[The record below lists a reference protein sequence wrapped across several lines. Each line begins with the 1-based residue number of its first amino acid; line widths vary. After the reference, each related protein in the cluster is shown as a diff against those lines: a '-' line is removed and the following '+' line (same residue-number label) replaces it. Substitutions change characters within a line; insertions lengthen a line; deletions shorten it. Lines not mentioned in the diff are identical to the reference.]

1 MLVLNTDDLATADR
15 TEAYQ
20 TAVSANCTSS
30 MVSFE
35 ASERFRAELHVFALG
50 PAKVFNIDASGN
62 TLRRT
67 PRMARQMNE
76 CSIVLALPM
85 RSTNQLAWEREAVAF
100 GPSDMI
106 LVDVS
111 APYVY
116 GWCGEGASYAFHV
129 DSEQLGLPMDT
140 IRSAT
145 TSLRSSPLYPLVR
158 DHIARVTRDAPQ
170 IADSAAATQ
179 VGLASIALMH
189 ALIVSAADDSARLR
203 DAMHISL
210 AVRVQTY
217 VRHHACDP
225 DISPAKVAAENGLS
239 VRALYALYE
248 TLGVS
253 LEQSL
258 IQHRLEGARADLAS
272 PRHRHR
278 TIAAIARRWGFNN
291 PTDAWTY
298 AVSQKPA
305 DLSLL
310 GTPSGE
316 PAWEIIPTWTLV
328 ATEDHVIPPDAQR
341 SMADRAGAVTIEV
354 KASHSVAAS
363 NPSKVAAFI
372 ETAAGSID

>member
-1 MLVLNTDDLATADR
+1 MLVLNTDDLAVGDR

-20 TAVSANCTSS
+20 SAVSANCTTS

-35 ASERFRAELHVFALG
+35 ASDRFRAELHVFDLG

-85 RSTNQLAWEREAVAF
+85 RSTNQLAWEREEAAF

-116 GWCGEGASYAFHV
+116 GWRGDGASYAFHV
-129 DSEQLGLPMDT
+129 DIEQLGLPMDT
-140 IRSAT
+140 IRAAT

-189 ALIVSAADDSARLR
+189 ALIVSAADDSAWLR

-217 VRHHACDP
+217 VRHHARDH
-225 DISPAKVAAENGLS
+225 DISPAKIAAENGLS

-248 TLGVS
+248 TLGMS

-258 IQHRLEGARADLAS
+258 IQHRLEGARDDLAS
-272 PRHRHR
+272 PHHRHR
-278 TIAAIARRWGFNN
+278 SIAAIARQWAFNN
-291 PTDAWTY
+291 PSFFSTRFREEFG
-298 AVSQKPA
+298 
-305 DLSLL
+305 L
-310 GTPSGE
+310 TPRE
-316 PAWEIIPTWTLV
+316 WRIR
-328 ATEDHVIPPDAQR
+328 ATSPQ
-341 SMADRAGAVTIEV
+341 
-354 KASHSVAAS
+354 
-363 NPSKVAAFI
+363 
-372 ETAAGSID
+372 